1 MTFPEVKIAVFSR
14 IYNKAISFVEIIVM
28 GDCLGCLCKN
38 NSVIG
43 MSKNSTYLKPDGEG
57 LGAQYLL

>member
-14 IYNKAISFVEIIVM
+14 IYNKATSFVQIIVM
-28 GDCLGCLCKN
+28 GDCLSCLCKN
-38 NSVIG
+38 NSVTG
-43 MSKNSTYLKPDGEG
+43 MSNNSTYLRPDGEG